1 MKYATTFNKDII
13 RKYDKE
19 KINILF
25 LKKDRQLKYIGLPS
39 PELND
44 ILEWNE
50 FFDRF
55 VAIERGEKFDR
66 QSMPHN
72 LLLNATILGLRQKLT
87 LIRGELDDV
96 LRAGKLYS
104 EKNIDYPF
112 DVAFFDFFGGIINN
126 NFNRIKSLKN
136 FLKLQTPNDF
146 LLLMTFNLRHT
157 DEIEELAV
165 IDKIKKELSGVIS
178 DEEELTELIDTLDW
192 YKSNNKIFRQ
202 KMFVPYLIREAEFLG
217 YNVCSEKPIFYF
229 GYNNSPMIHF
239 TIWLKYAGNHT
250 TRAISDQ
257 NLFEVLDL
265 DLNTVNDGIIVKC
278 DLQAPKLLK

>member
-1 MKYATTFNKDII
+1 M
-13 RKYDKE
+13 E
-19 KINILF
+19 KN
-25 LKKDRQLKYIGLPS
+25 RQLKYIGLPS

-66 QSMPHN
+66 QSGPHN
-72 LLLNATILGLRQKLT
+72 LLLKATIFGLRQKLT

-96 LRAGKLYS
+96 LRAGKSYS
-104 EKNIDYPF
+104 EKNIGYPF

-126 NFNRIKSLKN
+126 KFNRIKSFKN
-136 FLKLQTPNDF
+136 FFKLQTPNDF

-157 DEIEELAV
+157 DEIEELIV

-178 DEEELTELIDTLDW
+178 DEDKLTELIITLDW

-202 KMFVPYLIREAEFLG
+202 KMFVPYLIREAEF
-217 YNVCSEKPIFYF
+217 F
-229 GYNNSPMIHF
+229 GYNPCSPVSH
-239 TIWLKYAGNHT
+239 
-250 TRAISDQ
+250 
-257 NLFEVLDL
+257 
-265 DLNTVNDGIIVKC
+265 
-278 DLQAPKLLK
+278 

>member
-1 MKYATTFNKDII
+1 MKYTTTFNKDII

-25 LKKDRQLKYIGLPS
+25 LNKDRKLKYIGLPS

-44 ILEWNE
+44 ILEWKG
-50 FFDRF
+50 FFNRF

-66 QSMPHN
+66 QSKPHN

-96 LRAGKLYS
+96 LRAGKIYS
-104 EKNIDYPF
+104 EKKMDYPF

-126 NFNRIKSLKN
+126 NFNRVNSLKK
-136 FLKLQTPNDF
+136 FFEMQSPNDF

-157 DEIEELAV
+157 DETEELIV
-165 IDKIKKELSGVIS
+165 INNIEKELRGVIR
-178 DEEELTELIDTLDW
+178 DEEEVSKFSNVLDW
-192 YKSNNKIFRQ
+192 YKSNDNIFRQ
-202 KMFVPYLIREAEFLG
+202 KIFVPYLIREAEFFG
-217 YNVCSEKPIFYF
+217 YNVYSEKPIFYF
-229 GYNNSPMIHF
+229 GYNESPMIHF
-239 TIWLKYAGNHT
+239 TTWLKYTGNHT

-257 NLFEVLDL
+257 TLIEVIDL
-265 DLNTVNDGIIVKC
+265 DLSTVKDGIIVKC

>member
-13 RKYDKE
+13 RKNDKDKIKLLFSE
-19 KINILF
+19 K
-25 LKKDRQLKYIGLPS
+25 KRALKYIGLPS

-66 QSMPHN
+66 QSGPHN
-72 LLLNATILGLRQKLT
+72 LLLKATIFGLRQKLT

-104 EKNIDYPF
+104 EKIIVYPF

-126 NFNRIKSLKN
+126 NFSRVKSLKS
-136 FLKLQTPNDF
+136 FFELQSPNDF

-157 DEIEELAV
+157 DEIEEINV
-165 IDKIKKELSGVIS
+165 IDNIKKELRGVIR
-178 DEEELTELIDTLDW
+178 DKEEVTKFSNILDW

-202 KMFVPYLIREAEFLG
+202 KMFVPYLIREAEFFG
-217 YNVCSEKPIFYF
+217 YNVYSEKPIFYF
-229 GYNNSPMIHF
+229 GYNESPMIHF
-239 TIWLKYAGNHT
+239 TTWLKYIGNHT

-257 NLFEVLDL
+257 TLIEVIDL
-265 DLNTVNDGIIVKC
+265 DLSTVKDGIIVKY

>member
-13 RKYDKE
+13 RKYDKD
-19 KINILF
+19 KINYLF
-25 LKKDRQLKYIGLPS
+25 LEKNRALKYIGLPS

-66 QSMPHN
+66 QSAPHN
-72 LLLNATILGLRQKLT
+72 LLLKATIFGLRQKLT

-104 EKNIDYPF
+104 EIKIVYPF

-126 NFNRIKSLKN
+126 NFSRVKSLKN
-136 FLKLQTPNDF
+136 FFELQSPNDF

-157 DEIEELAV
+157 DEIEELIV
-165 IDKIKKELSGVIS
+165 IENIKKELRGIIR
-178 DEEELTELIDTLDW
+178 DEVEVNKFSSILDW
-192 YKSNNKIFRQ
+192 YKSNNKIFLQ
-202 KMFVPYLIREAEFLG
+202 KMFVPYLIREAEFFG
-217 YNVCSEKPIFYF
+217 YNVYSEKPIFYF
-229 GYNNSPMIHF
+229 GYNESPMIHF
-239 TIWLKYAGNHT
+239 TTWLKYTGNHT

-257 NLFEVLDL
+257 TLIEVIDL
-265 DLNTVNDGIIVKC
+265 DLSTVKDGIIVKC

>member
-13 RKYDKE
+13 RKYDKD
-19 KINILF
+19 KINYLF
-25 LKKDRQLKYIGLPS
+25 LEKNRALKYIGLPS

-50 FFDRF
+50 FFDIF

-66 QSMPHN
+66 ESAPHN
-72 LLLNATILGLRQKLT
+72 LLLKATVFGLRQKLT

-96 LRAGKLYS
+96 LRAGKVYS
-104 EKNIDYPF
+104 EKIIDYPF

-126 NFNRIKSLKN
+126 NLSRVKSLKK
-136 FLKLQTPNDF
+136 FFELQSPNDF

-157 DEIEELAV
+157 DEIEELIV
-165 IDKIKKELSGVIS
+165 IENIKKELRGIIR
-178 DEEELTELIDTLDW
+178 DKEEVTKFSSILDW

-202 KMFVPYLIREAEFLG
+202 KMFVPYLIREAEFFG
-217 YNVCSEKPIFYF
+217 YNVYSEKPIFYF
-229 GYNNSPMIHF
+229 GYNESPMIHF
-239 TIWLKYAGNHT
+239 TTWLKYTGNHT

-257 NLFEVLDL
+257 TLFEVLDL